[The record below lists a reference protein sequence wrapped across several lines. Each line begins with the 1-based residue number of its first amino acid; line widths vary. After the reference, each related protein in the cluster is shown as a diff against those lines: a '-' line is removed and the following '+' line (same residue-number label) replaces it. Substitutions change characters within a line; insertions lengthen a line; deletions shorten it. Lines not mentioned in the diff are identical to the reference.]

1 MTARRDTRVNERIR
15 AREVR
20 LVGPEGEQ
28 MGITPVP
35 EALQFARSK
44 GLDLVEVAAQANP
57 PVCKVM
63 DWGKHLYEESQRQK
77 ESRKKQAQVIV
88 KEMKFRPKIDV
99 HDYETK
105 KKHVVRFLDD
115 GAKVKITI
123 MFRGREMTH
132 TELGKRI
139 LDQLAEDLEEIAS
152 VEAQPKLDGRNMIM
166 VLNPLKKDARAEAE
180 VRPEERRKKTK
191 GKGRRRREQVEGE
204 MSDLPDGDEAEVEE
218 SPEEADGSDVEA
230 GPDSE
235 DADSEEVEAEEVEA
249 VAERVESE
257 AAAEEV

>member
-1 MTARRDTRVNERIR
+1 M
-15 AREVR
+15 R

-28 MGITPVP
+28 LGIKPVP
-35 EALQFARSK
+35 EALAFARSK

-105 KKHVVRFLDD
+105 KKHVVRFLED

-132 TELGKRI
+132 TELGKKI
-139 LDQLAEDLEEIAS
+139 LDQLADDLEEIAT

-166 VLNPLKKDARAEAE
+166 VLNPLVKKEKDVKAEAE
-180 VRPEERRKKTK
+180 PEERRKKTK
-191 GKGRRRREQVEGE
+191 GKGRRRREQGDVA
-204 MSDLPDGDEAEVEE
+204 GDETETLGEGDE
-218 SPEEADGSDVEA
+218 DVEDVKDVA
-230 GPDSE
+230 GVE
-235 DADSEEVEAEEVEA
+235 DAEETSGADPVHAEATD
-249 VAERVESE
+249 AEG
-257 AAAEEV
+257 

>member
-1 MTARRDTRVNERIR
+1 A
-15 AREVR
+15 
-20 LVGPEGEQ
+20 
-28 MGITPVP
+28 
-35 EALQFARSK
+35 
-44 GLDLVEVAAQANP
+44 DLVEVAAQANP

-105 KKHVVRFLDD
+105 KKHVVRFLED

-132 TELGKRI
+132 TELGKKI
-139 LDQLAEDLEEIAS
+139 LDQLADDLEEIAT

-166 VLNPLKKDARAEAE
+166 VLNPLVKKEKDVKAEAE
-180 VRPEERRKKTK
+180 PEERRKKTK
-191 GKGRRRREQVEGE
+191 GKGRRRREQGDVA
-204 MSDLPDGDEAEVEE
+204 GDETETLGEGDE
-218 SPEEADGSDVEA
+218 DVKDVKDVA
-230 GPDSE
+230 GVE
-235 DADSEEVEAEEVEA
+235 DAEETSSADPVHAEATD
-249 VAERVESE
+249 AEG
-257 AAAEEV
+257 

>member
-1 MTARRDTRVNERIR
+1 MGSSPPTKEADEIATGRDTRVNERIR

-28 MGITPVP
+28 LGIRPVP
-35 EALQFARSK
+35 EALAFARSK

-105 KKHVVRFLDD
+105 KKHVVRFLED

-132 TELGKRI
+132 TELGKKI
-139 LDQLAEDLEEIAS
+139 LDQLADDLEEIAT

-166 VLNPLKKDARAEAE
+166 VLNPLVKKEKDVKAEAE
-180 VRPEERRKKTK
+180 PEERRKKTK
-191 GKGRRRREQVEGE
+191 GKGRRRREQGDVA
-204 MSDLPDGDEAEVEE
+204 GDETEALGEDVEDVPGVEDVEE
-218 SPEEADGSDVEA
+218 TS
-230 GPDSE
+230 
-235 DADSEEVEAEEVEA
+235 DADPVHAEATD
-249 VAERVESE
+249 AEG
-257 AAAEEV
+257 

>member
-1 MTARRDTRVNERIR
+1 M
-15 AREVR
+15 R

-28 MGITPVP
+28 LGIKPVP
-35 EALQFARSK
+35 EALAFARSK

-105 KKHVVRFLDD
+105 KKHVVRFLED

-132 TELGKRI
+132 TELGKKI
-139 LDQLAEDLEEIAS
+139 LDQLADDLEEIAT

-166 VLNPLKKDARAEAE
+166 VLNPLVKKEKDVKAEAE
-180 VRPEERRKKTK
+180 PEERRKKTK
-191 GKGRRRREQVEGE
+191 GKGRRRREQGDVA
-204 MSDLPDGDEAEVEE
+204 GDETETLGEGDE
-218 SPEEADGSDVEA
+218 DVKDVA
-230 GPDSE
+230 GVE
-235 DADSEEVEAEEVEA
+235 DAEETSSADPVHAEATD
-249 VAERVESE
+249 AEG
-257 AAAEEV
+257 

>member
-1 MTARRDTRVNERIR
+1 MKEADEIATGRDTRVNERIR

-28 MGITPVP
+28 LGIKAVP
-35 EALQFARSK
+35 EALAFARSK

-105 KKHVVRFLDD
+105 KKHVVRFLED

-132 TELGKRI
+132 TELGKKI
-139 LDQLAEDLEEIAS
+139 LDQLADDLEEIAT

-166 VLNPLKKDARAEAE
+166 VLNPLVKKDKDVKADLE
-180 VRPEERRKKTK
+180 PEERRKKTK
-191 GKGRRRREQVEGE
+191 GKGRRRREQADVASDEIAALGEDVEGAE
-204 MSDLPDGDEAEVEE
+204 DVEGDEET
-218 SPEEADGSDVEA
+218 PGADPVHA
-230 GPDSE
+230 
-235 DADSEEVEAEEVEA
+235 
-249 VAERVESE
+249 E
-257 AAAEEV
+257 AADAED

>member
-1 MTARRDTRVNERIR
+1 
-15 AREVR
+15 
-20 LVGPEGEQ
+20 
-28 MGITPVP
+28 MGIKPVP
-35 EALQFARSK
+35 EALAFARSK

-105 KKHVVRFLDD
+105 KKHVVRFLED

-132 TELGKRI
+132 TELGKKI
-139 LDQLAEDLEEIAS
+139 LDQLADDLEEIAT

-166 VLNPLKKDARAEAE
+166 VLNPLVKKEKDVKAEAE
-180 VRPEERRKKTK
+180 PEERRKKTK
-191 GKGRRRREQVEGE
+191 GKGRRRREQGDVA
-204 MSDLPDGDEAEVEE
+204 GDETETLGEGDE
-218 SPEEADGSDVEA
+218 DVKDVKDVA
-230 GPDSE
+230 GVE
-235 DADSEEVEAEEVEA
+235 DAEETSSADPVHAEATD
-249 VAERVESE
+249 AEG
-257 AAAEEV
+257 

>member
-1 MTARRDTRVNERIR
+1 M
-15 AREVR
+15 R

-28 MGITPVP
+28 LGIKPVP
-35 EALQFARSK
+35 EALAFARSK

-105 KKHVVRFLDD
+105 KKHVVRFLED

-132 TELGKRI
+132 TELGKKI
-139 LDQLAEDLEEIAS
+139 LDQLADDLEEIAT

-166 VLNPLKKDARAEAE
+166 VLNPLVKKEKDVKAEAE
-180 VRPEERRKKTK
+180 PEERRKKTK
-191 GKGRRRREQVEGE
+191 GKGRRRREQGDVA
-204 MSDLPDGDEAEVEE
+204 GDETETLGEGDE
-218 SPEEADGSDVEA
+218 DVKDVKDVA
-230 GPDSE
+230 GVE
-235 DADSEEVEAEEVEA
+235 DAEETSSADPVHAEATD
-249 VAERVESE
+249 AEG
-257 AAAEEV
+257 